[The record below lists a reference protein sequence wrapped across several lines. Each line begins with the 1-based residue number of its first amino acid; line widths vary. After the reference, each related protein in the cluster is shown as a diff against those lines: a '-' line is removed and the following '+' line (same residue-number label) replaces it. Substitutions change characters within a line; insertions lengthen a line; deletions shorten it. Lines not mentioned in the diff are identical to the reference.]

1 MRGRMMRGLAAPCD
15 QAAAADPAPRVV
27 DDEGAAEAQA
37 LAAAIAE
44 SDAAPRTARHEDVRP
59 WLLRRA
65 TGEFDAP
72 PPIRT
77 KLCPSSGAPSK

>member
-15 QAAAADPAPRVV
+15 QAATADPAPRVV
-27 DDEGAAEAQA
+27 DDEDAAEAQA

-44 SDAAPRTARHEDVRP
+44 LDADPRTAPHEDVRP

-72 PPIRT
+72 PPIRAERY
-77 KLCPSSGAPSK
+77 LSSGAPSK